1 MFIKNRLTQILIRE
15 SYHGVSFD
23 LTQKRDTRKRTLQKT
38 LSFSLLNPHVYSD
51 TVFFIGNISKNL
63 EFDEKL
69 FFGMG
74 ASMSSIIFFFT
85 TGYLSRV
92 FSEYLSNEKIMKKID
107 LIIILI
113 MSFLVLGIV
122 YKAVTN

>member
-1 MFIKNRLTQILIRE
+1 M
-15 SYHGVSFD
+15 
-23 LTQKRDTRKRTLQKT
+23 
-38 LSFSLLNPHVYSD
+38 NPHVYSD

-122 YKAVTN
+122 YKAIMN

>member
-1 MFIKNRLTQILIRE
+1 
-15 SYHGVSFD
+15 
-23 LTQKRDTRKRTLQKT
+23 
-38 LSFSLLNPHVYSD
+38 
-51 TVFFIGNISKNL
+51 
-63 EFDEKL
+63 
-69 FFGMG
+69 
-74 ASMSSIIFFFT
+74 MSSIIFFFT